1 MPCQQCGT
9 VTVLWHR
16 TYTLQSVDKTFVE
29 YFLQDYEHPMVV
41 ATFKSKENILKVLP
55 PTEELENLLEGVG

>member
-1 MPCQQCGT
+1 MELSLYYGI
-9 VTVLWHR
+9 VLIL
-16 TYTLQSVDKTFVE
+16 YKSGDKTFIE

-55 PTEELENLLEGVG
+55 PTEELEKLLEGVG